1 MLNYKNFLRY
11 LLAWEQTVSSRNL
24 TFPQS
29 LGLGFSPAWS
39 SRDLHWE
46 NLWSG
51 CCTVKSW
58 LLLAMTV
65 HIIIDYIWCQTCEDS
80 ADRPGGVPGVGVI
93 VWDWE
98 AQPCV
103 WLEPGVGG
111 MAILDSKSSRFRLN
125 RIISNCS
132 WTLTCHLELS
142 YILKAAWREILRGK
156 LLFILIN
163 LAPITCLR
171 GRPAFRDTFHLC
183 INCPLD
189 PCWQKNMFFSN
200 SSLANQHST
209 WQYEMYSI
217 LHLTT

>member
-111 MAILDSKSSRFRLN
+111 MAILDSKSSRFRIELF
-125 RIISNCS
+125 RIVHWLWPAIWSCHIYWRRLEGKFWGENCCS
-132 WTLTCHLELS
+132 
-142 YILKAAWREILRGK
+142 
-156 LLFILIN
+156 F
-163 LAPITCLR
+163 
-171 GRPAFRDTFHLC
+171 
-183 INCPLD
+183 
-189 PCWQKNMFFSN
+189 
-200 SSLANQHST
+200 
-209 WQYEMYSI
+209 
-217 LHLTT
+217 